1 MKRLTAVLCVLIL
14 AVFASPT
21 AFAQDSD
28 SSRTAES
35 ITKKIEQKLEG
46 STPKDIKRTLD
57 SKGIKLTS
65 PTSVGNIE
73 PKSFIQK
80 GIDHFKN
87 ALRSPFVMLGRII
100 AITLLAV
107 LIRSVRSGDDSVS
120 RVFEIVCV
128 ICTVTVMTDTVR
140 DSFLSVQQSIN
151 SVNTYLAAYLP
162 VFSGITA
169 AGGNLI
175 GSNGYLAIMLLVCEV
190 MGMIASKVLLPFL
203 SIVLAVTLVSSVNP
217 RLNFADVAGSVKKAV
232 TVGLGM
238 LMTVFTGLM
247 TIQGITGAAAD
258 NVTSKALK
266 FAASSFIPVIGNS
279 VSEAYSTVKGSLGV
293 IRSGVGSIGIIV
305 LFLIVIKPL
314 ISLLAV
320 RFSIFLAKCVSDF
333 FGRSQVSVLLKSVNS
348 VLGIAM
354 SIIIAYAL
362 IFTLATTIMMLTAF
376 NLGG

>member
-1 MKRLTAVLCVLIL
+1 MKRLTAVLCLMIL
-14 AVFASPT
+14 AIFAAPC
-21 AFAQDSD
+21 AFAQNDTQ
-28 SSRTAES
+28 TAES

-46 STPKDIKRTLD
+46 STPKEIRRTLD

-65 PTSVGNIE
+65 PSSVGNIE

-80 GIDHFKN
+80 GIDYFKS
-87 ALRSPFVMLGRII
+87 ALKSPFVMLGRII
-100 AITLLAV
+100 AITLLGV
-107 LIRSVRSGDDSVS
+107 LIRSVSANDDNIS

-140 DSFLSVQQSIN
+140 DSFMSVQSSIN

-175 GSNGYLAIMLLVCEV
+175 GSNGYLAIMLFVCEA
-190 MGMIASKVLLPFL
+190 MGVIASKVLLPFL
-203 SIVLAVTLVSSVNP
+203 SIVLAVTLVSAVNP
-217 RLNFADVAGSVKKAV
+217 RLNFADAADSVKKVV
-232 TVGLGM
+232 TVGLGL

-258 NVTSKALK
+258 NVATKAVK

-279 VSEAYSTVKGSLGV
+279 VSEAYSTVKGSLGI
-293 IRSGVGSIGIIV
+293 IRSTVGSIGIIV
-305 LFLIVIKPL
+305 LFLIVAKPL

-333 FGRSQVSVLLKSVNS
+333 FGRTQVSGLLKSINS

-362 IFTLATTIMMLTAF
+362 IFTAATTIMMLTAF

>member
-1 MKRLTAVLCVLIL
+1 
-14 AVFASPT
+14 
-21 AFAQDSD
+21 
-28 SSRTAES
+28 
-35 ITKKIEQKLEG
+35 
-46 STPKDIKRTLD
+46 
-57 SKGIKLTS
+57 
-65 PTSVGNIE
+65 
-73 PKSFIQK
+73 
-80 GIDHFKN
+80 
-87 ALRSPFVMLGRII
+87 MLGRII
-100 AITLLAV
+100 AIMLLGV
-107 LIRSVRSGDDSVS
+107 LIRSVSTNDDSIS

-140 DSFLSVQQSIN
+140 DSFQSIQSSIN

-169 AGGNLI
+169 AGGNLV
-175 GSNGYLAIMLLVCEV
+175 GSNGYLAIMLLVCET
-190 MGMIASKVLLPFL
+190 MGIIASKVLLPFL
-203 SIVLAVTLVSSVNP
+203 SIVLAVTLVSAVNP
-217 RLNFADVAGSVKKAV
+217 RLNFADVAGSVKKVV

-258 NVTSKALK
+258 NVATKAVK

-279 VSEAYSTVKGSLGV
+279 VSEAYSTVKGSLGI

-305 LFLIVIKPL
+305 LFLIIIKPV
-314 ISLLAV
+314 ISLIAV

-333 FGRSQVSVLLKSVNS
+333 FGTAQVSGLLKSVNS

-362 IFTLATTIMMLTAF
+362 IFTVATTIMMLTAF